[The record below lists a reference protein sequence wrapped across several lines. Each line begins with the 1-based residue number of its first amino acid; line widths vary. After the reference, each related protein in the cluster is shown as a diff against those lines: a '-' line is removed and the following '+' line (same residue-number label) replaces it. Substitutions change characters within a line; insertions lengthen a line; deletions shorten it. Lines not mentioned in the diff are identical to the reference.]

1 MRTKLFELGRNIF
14 AVIGLVIVSIIAIA
28 IFLSP
33 QMDGLRAVSVA
44 MLFIVA
50 YLVSDFLGLKI
61 APWIGVSA
69 ILSIITWIILAA
81 TVIALS

>member
-14 AVIGLVIVSIIAIA
+14 AVIGLVITSTIAIA

-33 QMDGLRAVSVA
+33 QMDGLRAVTVA
-44 MLFIVA
+44 MLLIVA
-50 YLVSDFLGLKI
+50 YIVSDYLGLKI

-69 ILSIITWIILAA
+69 IIGIIIWIIIAA
-81 TVIALS
+81 IIVAPY